1 MHEKKTKKRRTKQ
14 RDREKTHATTNK
26 RTNEQNA
33 VRTSLCWKRFS
44 HNLVIA
50 LRWILYWLLVLSVYI
65 IAVSLNR
72 FEQPYV
78 TYIVFAL
85 RKKWQYERETFF
97 FSTELWAMWVCRV
110 HISIYFRFIP
120 KLSFKMETFPI
131 EMAIIIWVSFQF
143 YSWISH
149 FSTPFPIESIEKC
162 HLKCIKWNKMKIL
175 ILMKWADDV
184 KRAKRQISN
193 ALTTVEMHCNWRL
206 INFFLQ

>member
-1 MHEKKTKKRRTKQ
+1 MINAKTNENQIYDALCNFKFFASLSVVSWVEKPKNRINMLWNIFSHESFHDGYRECSKYKMECIKKRKKRRTKQ

-85 RKKWQYERETFF
+85 RKKWQYERKTFL
-97 FSTELWAMWVCRV
+97 FSQLSYELCECVV
-110 HISIYFRFIP
+110 YIFQYISALFRN
-120 KLSFKMETFPI
+120 
-131 EMAIIIWVSFQF
+131 
-143 YSWISH
+143 Y
-149 FSTPFPIESIEKC
+149 
-162 HLKCIKWNKMKIL
+162 HLKWKLFPSKW
-175 ILMKWADDV
+175 
-184 KRAKRQISN
+184 Q
-193 ALTTVEMHCNWRL
+193 
-206 INFFLQ
+206 